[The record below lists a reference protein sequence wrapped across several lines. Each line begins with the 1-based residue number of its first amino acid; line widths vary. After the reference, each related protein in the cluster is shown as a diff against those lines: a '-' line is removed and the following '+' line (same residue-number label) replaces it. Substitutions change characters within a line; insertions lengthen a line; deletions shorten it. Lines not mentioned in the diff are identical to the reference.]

1 MKSKNGNRFSIVL
14 AFCFVTVFL
23 LATQG
28 AIVFLYNET
37 YVYDYA
43 ILDKVNQL
51 YNVAIKGSCILAIGV
66 FLFSVYCLTQKEYK
80 IAIVLC
86 VLPLALLSI
95 SNMIDTNAQKQHI
108 TWHSAKVVAKDE
120 GACSISVQ
128 SNDEKKTVTLRTTAS
143 EVRLI
148 HEEAVYGV
156 IIFETEIGAYNKGT
170 LAYIFP

>member
-1 MKSKNGNRFSIVL
+1 MKSKNGNRLSIVL

-66 FLFSVYCLTQKEYK
+66 FLFSVYCLTASLEPFFRRLRMSARYS
-80 IAIVLC
+80 
-86 VLPLALLSI
+86 LL
-95 SNMIDTNAQKQHI
+95 
-108 TWHSAKVVAKDE
+108 
-120 GACSISVQ
+120 
-128 SNDEKKTVTLRTTAS
+128 
-143 EVRLI
+143 
-148 HEEAVYGV
+148 
-156 IIFETEIGAYNKGT
+156 
-170 LAYIFP
+170 